1 MTTFSGIIDERTSK
15 ITKTKIRERQG
26 HFCENWVT
34 EIALHTCLTSARKS
48 VSKIKG
54 REKVCKEKRT
64 RKCQN
69 TGIFWSK
76 TYFAPKY
83 AKIERLCNR
92 LHVRHLCFYRSIR
105 SPWNRLKRPEKA
117 LFWPCKTYAFSRSKS
132 YLEALEVLRRGP
144 RGPISSEKYSKK
156 ALKALWFS
164 LFRDFYL

>member
-1 MTTFSGIIDERTSK
+1 MLSA
-15 ITKTKIRERQG
+15 IRAQTAEE
-26 HFCENWVT
+26 HIYENRFA
-34 EIALHTCLTSARKS
+34 EIALHTWLTSARKS

-54 REKVCKEKRT
+54 RHEVCKEKET

-83 AKIERLCNR
+83 AKIGRVYNCLYIKR
-92 LHVRHLCFYRSIR
+92 LCFYRPIR

-144 RGPISSEKYSKK
+144 RGPISSEKCSKK
-156 ALKALWFS
+156 ALKALGLS
-164 LFRDFYL
+164 LFRDFHL

>member
-1 MTTFSGIIDERTSK
+1 MLSALRAQTAEEQICDSWIA
-15 ITKTKIRERQG
+15 
-26 HFCENWVT
+26 
-34 EIALHTCLTSARKS
+34 EIALHTCLTSVRKS

-54 REKVCKEKRT
+54 LKKVCKEKRT

-83 AKIERLCNR
+83 AKIEGVCNC
-92 LHVRHLCFYRSIR
+92 LHIKYLRFYIPIR
-105 SPWNRLKRPEKA
+105 SPRNRLKRPEKA

-144 RGPISSEKYSKK
+144 QGPISSEKRSKK
-156 ALKALWFS
+156 GLKALGFS

>member
-1 MTTFSGIIDERTSK
+1 MCVGLQWIFEDVHQPSFCQPSLGSLLAAE
-15 ITKTKIRERQG
+15 IT
-26 HFCENWVT
+26 
-34 EIALHTCLTSARKS
+34 LHTIFASAWKS

-54 REKVCKEKRT
+54 REKVCKEKET

-69 TGIFWSK
+69 TAMFWSK

-83 AKIERLCNR
+83 AKIGRACNCLYVRRLR
-92 LHVRHLCFYRSIR
+92 FYRPIM
-105 SPWNRLKRPEKA
+105 SPWNCLKRPEKA

-132 YLEALEVLRRGP
+132 YLEALEVQARGS

-156 ALKALWFS
+156 GPEALRFS